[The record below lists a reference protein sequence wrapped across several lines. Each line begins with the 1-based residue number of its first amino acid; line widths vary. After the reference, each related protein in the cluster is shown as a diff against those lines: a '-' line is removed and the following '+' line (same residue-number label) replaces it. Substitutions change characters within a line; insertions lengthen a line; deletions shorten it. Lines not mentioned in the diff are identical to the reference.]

1 MRKITKFQSLWPI
14 LSQNSK
20 ESARGKSQ
28 NFQFLP
34 LTTLLLFAET
44 AKGIAQHF
52 ALNC

>member
-20 ESARGKSQ
+20 ESHVKNHKIS
-28 NFQFLP
+28 NFYPLLP
-34 LTTLLLFAET
+34 SFFFAET

>member
-1 MRKITKFQSLWPI
+1 MRKITKFQTLQPL

-20 ESARGKSQ
+20 ERHVENHKIS
-28 NFQFLP
+28 NFYP
-34 LTTLLLFAET
+34 LRPSFFFAET